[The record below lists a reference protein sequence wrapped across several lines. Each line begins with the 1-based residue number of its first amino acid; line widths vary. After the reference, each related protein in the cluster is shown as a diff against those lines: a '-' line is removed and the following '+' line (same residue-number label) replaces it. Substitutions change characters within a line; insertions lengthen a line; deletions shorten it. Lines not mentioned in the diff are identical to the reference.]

1 MTEWLTAFFLV
12 SGAGFMLIA
21 ALGLLRMPDLLTRM
35 HATTKAGVLGA
46 GLIMVGAAI
55 FIGQLTVVVKA
66 IAVIAFLVLTA
77 PIAAH
82 AIGRAGYFV
91 GVPLWSQTHTDELE
105 GRYDPD
111 THRLASPADGSSASD
126 AAKGSDSTGPAH
138 DEPKG

>member
-1 MTEWLTAFFLV
+1 MIELLTALFLV
-12 SGAGFMLIA
+12 AGAGFMLIA

-66 IAVIAFLVLTA
+66 VAVIAFLILTA
-77 PIAAH
+77 PVAAH
-82 AIGRAGYFV
+82 AIGRAGYFM

-105 GRYDPD
+105 GRYDPK
-111 THRLASPADGSSASD
+111 THTLASSSEQPSGND
-126 AAKGSDSTGPAH
+126 VQTRQETSGSDR
-138 DEPKG
+138 

>member
-1 MTEWLTAFFLV
+1 MIEILTAVFLV
-12 SGAGFMLIA
+12 AGAGFMLIA

-66 IAVIAFLVLTA
+66 VAVIAFLILTA
-77 PIAAH
+77 PVAAH

-105 GRYDPD
+105 GRYDTE
-111 THRLASPADGSSASD
+111 THILASSPEKPSV
-126 AAKGSDSTGPAH
+126 KEGPAAGG
-138 DEPKG
+138 DRPES

>member
-1 MTEWLTAFFLV
+1 MTELLTAIFLV
-12 SGAGFMLIA
+12 AGAGFMLIA

-55 FIGQLTVVVKA
+55 YMSQFTVVVKA

-91 GVPLWSQTHTDELE
+91 DVPLWSKTHTDELE
-105 GRYDPD
+105 GRYDPE
-111 THRLASPADGSSASD
+111 THTLASAGKPASD
-126 AAKGSDSTGPAH
+126 DAGTGGEGRGG
-138 DEPKG
+138 DEPRA

>member
-1 MTEWLTAFFLV
+1 VVTEGLTAFFLV
-12 SGAGFMLIA
+12 AGAGFMLIA

-66 IAVIAFLVLTA
+66 IAVIAFLILTA

-82 AIGRAGYFV
+82 ALGRAGYFV
-91 GVPLWSQTHTDELE
+91 GVPLWSETHTDELE
-105 GRYDPD
+105 GRYDRD
-111 THRLASPADGSSASD
+111 THTLASSGDTPAGQVEERPGENRSES
-126 AAKGSDSTGPAH
+126 
-138 DEPKG
+138 

>member
-1 MTEWLTAFFLV
+1 MIELLTAVFLV
-12 SGAGFMLIA
+12 AGAGFMLIA

-66 IAVIAFLVLTA
+66 VAVVAFLILTA
-77 PIAAH
+77 PVAAH
-82 AIGRAGYFV
+82 AIGRAGYFM

-105 GRYDPD
+105 GRYDPE
-111 THRLASPADGSSASD
+111 THILASSSEKRSGEQARTPRANAD
-126 AAKGSDSTGPAH
+126 H
-138 DEPKG
+138 DRQEP

>member
-1 MTEWLTAFFLV
+1 MIEILTAVFLV
-12 SGAGFMLIA
+12 AGAGFMLIA

-66 IAVIAFLVLTA
+66 VAVIAFLVLTA
-77 PIAAH
+77 PVAAH

-105 GRYDPD
+105 GRYDPK
-111 THRLASPADGSSASD
+111 THILASAPEKPSVEEAPAA
-126 AAKGSDSTGPAH
+126 GSDRRES
-138 DEPKG
+138 